1 MVHFD
6 HYTAESIIFFFLF
19 FLHLSRCTAAP
30 GSSFG
35 VLVSADSSKKTHQ
48 GSLTRCWTPKHLLC
62 LKTKKK
68 KKTESYSLLLASQ
81 LKNIFYR

>member
-6 HYTAESIIFFFLF
+6 HYTAESIIFFFL
-19 FLHLSRCTAAP
+19 LLSRCTAAP

-68 KKTESYSLLLASQ
+68 TESYSLLLASQ